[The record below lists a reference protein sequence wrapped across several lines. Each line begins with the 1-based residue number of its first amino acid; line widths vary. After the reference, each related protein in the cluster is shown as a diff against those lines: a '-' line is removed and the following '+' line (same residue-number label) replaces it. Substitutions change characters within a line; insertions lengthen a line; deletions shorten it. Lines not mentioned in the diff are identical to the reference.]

1 MKWNIII
8 ILSLCGCMVF
18 CYYAI
23 DYLVKLIIQ
32 PDPVPAKKK
41 KKYKEKHY
49 GRITHI

>member
-1 MKWNIII
+1 MNWDIII

-32 PDPVPAKKK
+32 PDLVRTKKT
-41 KKYKEKHY
+41 KKYKERHY
-49 GRITHI
+49 GRISHI